1 MNDWQTYRLED
12 FVPFTPDVYW
22 RLLER
27 INETFWPLHVLAAAA
42 GLTALLLALRG
53 NQRMAL
59 ALLAPAWLT
68 SGIIFHWTYYAE
80 LNWAAPWFGWGFVAQ
95 AALLL
100 AVAWFAGS
108 SRPQAPSKGFPTW
121 IGATLVMGSVL
132 GYPLIAAT
140 LGPGL
145 SHAETYGLH
154 PDSTA
159 IATLGVLLIIL
170 RGPTFWLA
178 SLIPI
183 LWCVIGSLTL
193 IAIGASGAL
202 IPLAAVT
209 IIAGTSIA
217 RSIQSAARRK
227 GDGGFK
233 V

>member
-1 MNDWQTYRLED
+1 MNGWHTYRLED
-12 FVPFTPDVYW
+12 FAPFTPDIYW

-27 INETFWPLHVLAAAA
+27 INEAFWPLHVLAVAI

-80 LNWAAPWFGWGFVAQ
+80 LNWAASWFGWGFVAQ

-100 AVAWFAGS
+100 ALAFFAGS
-108 SRPQAPSKGFPTW
+108 GRTQRPSKGLSTW
-121 IGATLVMGSVL
+121 IGATVAVASLTA
-132 GYPLIAAT
+132 YPLIAAT
-140 LGPGL
+140 IGPGL
-145 SHAETYGLH
+145 SHSETYGLH
-154 PDSTA
+154 PDPTA

-170 RGPTFWLA
+170 RGPALWLA
-178 SLIPI
+178 LLIPI

-193 IAIGASGAL
+193 IAIDATGAL
-202 IPLAAVT
+202 IPLTAV
-209 IIAGTSIA
+209 IIVAGTSIA

-227 GDGGFK
+227 GDGGIK

>member
-12 FVPFTPDVYW
+12 FIPFTPDIYW

-27 INETFWPLHVLAAAA
+27 INEAFWPLHVFAVAI
-42 GLTALLLALRG
+42 GLTTVLLALRG
-53 NQRMAL
+53 HKRMAL

-68 SGIIFHWTYYAE
+68 SGIIFHLTHYAE

-100 AVAWFAGS
+100 ALAFFAGS
-108 SRPQAPSKGFPTW
+108 SRPQGLSKGLSTW
-121 IGATLVMGSVL
+121 IGATVAMVSVL
-132 GYPLIAAT
+132 AYPLIAAT
-140 LGPGL
+140 IGPGL

-154 PDSTA
+154 PDPTA
-159 IATLGVLLIIL
+159 IATLGVLLILL
-170 RGPTFWLA
+170 RGPSFWLA
-178 SLIPI
+178 SLVPI

-193 IAIGASGAL
+193 IAIDATGAL
-202 IPLAAVT
+202 IPLAAAT

-217 RSIQSAARRK
+217 TRLMVTQTSGAGAYR
-227 GDGGFK
+227 

>member
-12 FVPFTPDVYW
+12 FISFTPDVYW

-27 INETFWPLHVLAAAA
+27 INEAFWPLHVLAVAI

-53 NQRMAL
+53 HKRVVL

-100 AVAWFAGS
+100 VLAWFAG
-108 SRPQAPSKGFPTW
+108 PIKAQGPSQGLSTG
-121 IGATLVMGSVL
+121 IGATVAMVSLL

-140 LGPGL
+140 IGPGQ

-154 PDSTA
+154 PDPTA
-159 IATLGVLLIIL
+159 IATLAVLLIIL
-170 RGPTFWLA
+170 RGPTLWLA
-178 SLIPI
+178 MLIPI
-183 LWCVIGSLTL
+183 VWCVIGSLTL
-193 IAIGASGAL
+193 IAIDASGAL
-202 IPLAAVT
+202 IPLAAAA

-217 RSIQSAARRK
+217 RER
-227 GDGGFK
+227 G
-233 V
+233 